1 MFHGSEVQ
9 HPDSTN
15 AAYSIHEDFSAQ
27 EAVLH
32 LTAPPEDWRAQGR
45 AVELGNVGCSDVPA
59 DAVVGVVAESSRG
72 GRIHAAPSPRT
83 VENDSHI
90 QHRSVPQFA
99 EEVHLRQGEIRKDC
113 GRADREVAP
122 GTALVIAERSH
133 CTTAAASDES

>member
-15 AAYSIHEDFSAQ
+15 AAYSIHEGVSAQ

-32 LTAPPEDWRAQGR
+32 LTAHQEDGESQGR

-72 GRIHAAPSPRT
+72 GQFHAAPSPRT
-83 VENDSHI
+83 VGSDSRI
-90 QHRSVPQFA
+90 QQSSVPQIA